1 MRIHKRYNNPF
12 LFAWCVFLMPAL
24 FVSIQSNAQE
34 NPTDSISVLPADSI
48 QIQPQDSVVT
58 DSIEPAEK
66 KEVLDAPITY
76 EAQDS
81 IVFLGNGTGFLYGSA
96 AMQYKEID
104 LKANFIRV
112 NMDST
117 TIYASGTTDSTG
129 VVSGSPIFTE
139 KESSY
144 EAKEMT
150 YNLNTK
156 KGFIRQVVTQ
166 QGEGYIISDKTKK
179 DENDLLCMVDG
190 KYTTCDN
197 HEHPHFYL
205 QLTKAKVKP
214 GEYVAAGP
222 AYLVVADVP
231 LPLAIPFGFFPF
243 TSQYSSGIIMPNYG
257 DDSSRGFYLQGG
269 GYYFAINDYFDLELL
284 GDIYTKGTWAIT
296 ANTNYVKRYKFRGS
310 FNLTY
315 RNDVTS
321 EKDLPD
327 YSVAKNL
334 SIRWSHSQD
343 AKANPYSTFS
353 ASVNFSTSGYN
364 RSNINSY
371 YNPELNSENTKSSSV
386 SFTQRF
392 PDSPWSLS
400 GSAMVTQRTK
410 DSTINMTLPSLSV
423 TMSRIYPFKRKNPVG
438 KERWY
443 EKISLS
449 YTGTMSNSIETKENM
464 LLHSSLTKDWKNG
477 INHNIPISASFNV
490 LKYINIS
497 PSASYTERWYFK
509 RVDQSWDEENNE
521 VKMDTTNGFYR
532 VYNFNVGVS
541 ASTKLYGF
549 FIPNRKIFG
558 DKIDRFR
565 HVLTPSIGFTW
576 APDFGNSWFN
586 YYGTYDKPVTNYVT
600 GEPDIETI
608 TYSRYAGA
616 LYGTPGQ
623 GKTGSINF
631 SLANNLEM
639 KVRNDRDTTGDNP
652 FKVISLIDN
661 FSINGSYNIAA
672 DSMKWSNF
680 NATLRIKLKN
690 YSLNLTGSFDPYMY
704 GLTTSGSPVRI
715 NELRWNHGKFPR
727 FLGTSTSY
735 SYTFN
740 NDTFKKWFGKKGK
753 NTDTENP
760 DGTTDDP
767 DNLASDNPPNSSDNS
782 TNNTGNTDSQ
792 TVDADGYAK
801 VSIPWSISISY
812 TLRYAQSSN
821 FNYDKMEYDMKF
833 THNLNLS
840 GSIGLGAGWKIST
853 STSYDFEAKK
863 FSYSSFNV
871 SRSLHCWSM
880 SGSFVPFGIYKSY
893 NFKIGVNASMLADLK
908 YEKQSEYGRSNVNW
922 W

>member
-1 MRIHKRYNNPF
+1 
-12 LFAWCVFLMPAL
+12 
-24 FVSIQSNAQE
+24 
-34 NPTDSISVLPADSI
+34 
-48 QIQPQDSVVT
+48 
-58 DSIEPAEK
+58 
-66 KEVLDAPITY
+66 
-76 EAQDS
+76 
-81 IVFLGNGTGFLYGSA
+81 
-96 AMQYKEID
+96 
-104 LKANFIRV
+104 
-112 NMDST
+112 
-117 TIYASGTTDSTG
+117 
-129 VVSGSPIFTE
+129 
-139 KESSY
+139 
-144 EAKEMT
+144 
-150 YNLNTK
+150 
-156 KGFIRQVVTQ
+156 
-166 QGEGYIISDKTKK
+166 
-179 DENDLLCMVDG
+179 
-190 KYTTCDN
+190 
-197 HEHPHFYL
+197 
-205 QLTKAKVKP
+205 
-214 GEYVAAGP
+214 
-222 AYLVVADVP
+222 
-231 LPLAIPFGFFPF
+231 
-243 TSQYSSGIIMPNYG
+243 
-257 DDSSRGFYLQGG
+257 
-269 GYYFAINDYFDLELL
+269 
-284 GDIYTKGTWAIT
+284 
-296 ANTNYVKRYKFRGS
+296 
-310 FNLTY
+310 
-315 RNDVTS
+315 
-321 EKDLPD
+321 
-327 YSVAKNL
+327 
-334 SIRWSHSQD
+334 
-343 AKANPYSTFS
+343 
-353 ASVNFSTSGYN
+353 
-364 RSNINSY
+364 
-371 YNPELNSENTKSSSV
+371 
-386 SFTQRF
+386 
-392 PDSPWSLS
+392 
-400 GSAMVTQRTK
+400 
-410 DSTINMTLPSLSV
+410 
-423 TMSRIYPFKRKNPVG
+423 
-438 KERWY
+438 
-443 EKISLS
+443 
-449 YTGTMSNSIETKENM
+449 
-464 LLHSSLTKDWKNG
+464 
-477 INHNIPISASFNV
+477 
-490 LKYINIS
+490 
-497 PSASYTERWYFK
+497 
-509 RVDQSWDEENNE
+509 
-521 VKMDTTNGFYR
+521 MDTTNGFYR